1 MEMSDPW
8 LAEAVRGTETR
19 VSVPDIAFPA
29 LSLAGP
35 ASSSDSSDVNTMNAQ
50 INEFRR
56 RVVVTGM
63 GWVTPLGHTIDGVWQ
78 RLLAGESGI
87 ARITGFDATTFP
99 TTFGGEVK
107 EYDLALD
114 IAEPA
119 AFADACRR
127 SRFLLGACAQAWR
140 ASGLDRYPRLDRER
154 TGIYMAAG
162 EGSLDFDAI
171 TTACLSSWDAA
182 AGALDMRRWATA
194 AMSGLDAIVELEQ
207 EPNVAL
213 ARLALLTGA
222 AGPAVNTLTAC
233 AASAQS
239 IGEATEILRRGD
251 ADVMIAGGANSMI
264 HPFGITGFNRL
275 TTLSMRNDDPASAS
289 RPFDATRDGFVIGEG
304 AGVVVLE
311 TLEHAMDRGASI
323 SGRSDRF
330 RQHGRRLPRHG
341 SASRRAK
348 VRSRRSA
355 WRSPTP
361 GSAPEQV
368 DYINAHG
375 TGTRENDSHETF
387 AVHQVF
393 GEHARRVPI
402 SSIKSM
408 LGHLVTAAGVVE
420 FIACVLAIRDQKLPP
435 TMNLQ
440 NPDPQCDLDYVPQF
454 ARDAKVEVA
463 LSNNLGFGGQNDTLV
478 VRRFDAGTRFT
489 AGAVVAAA
497 SSPIGK
503 KGE

>member
-1 MEMSDPW
+1 ME
-8 LAEAVRGTETR
+8 T
-19 VSVPDIAFPA
+19 
-29 LSLAGP
+29 
-35 ASSSDSSDVNTMNAQ
+35 NAQ
-50 INEFRR
+50 IDEFRR

-63 GWVTPLGHTIDGVWQ
+63 GWVTPLGHTIEGVWQ
-78 RLLAGESGI
+78 KLLAGESGI
-87 ARITGFDATTFP
+87 APITGFDATTFP

-107 EYDLALD
+107 GYDLALD
-114 IAEPA
+114 VAEPA
-119 AFADACRR
+119 AFADSCRR

-140 ASGLDRYPRLDRER
+140 ASGLDRYRELNRDR

-162 EGSLDFDAI
+162 EGSLDFEAI
-171 TTACLSSWDAA
+171 TTACLSSWDAS

-251 ADVMIAGGANSMI
+251 ADVMVAGGANSMI

-311 TLEHAMDRGASI
+311 ALEHAMDRGASI
-323 SGRSDRF
+323 LAEVIGFGSTADAYRVTD
-330 RQHGRRLPRHG
+330 QHPESEGSIEAVRLALADAG
-341 SASRRAK
+341 IS
-348 VRSRRSA
+348 
-355 WRSPTP
+355 
-361 GSAPEQV
+361 PEQV

-387 AVHQVF
+387 AIHQVF

-420 FIACVLAIRDQKLPP
+420 FISCVLAIRDQKLPP
-435 TMNLQ
+435 TVNLQ
-440 NPDPQCDLDYVPQF
+440 NPDPQCDLDYIPQF
-454 ARDAKVEVA
+454 ARDAKVDVA

-478 VRRFDAGTRFT
+478 VRRFEAGTRFE
-489 AGAVVAAA
+489 AGAVAVPESA
-497 SSPIGK
+497 PLGK
-503 KGE
+503 KGP